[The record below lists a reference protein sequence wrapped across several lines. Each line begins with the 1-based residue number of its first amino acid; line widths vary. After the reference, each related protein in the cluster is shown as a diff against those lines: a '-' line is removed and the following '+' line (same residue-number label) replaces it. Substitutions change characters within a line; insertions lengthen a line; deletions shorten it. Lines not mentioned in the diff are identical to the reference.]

1 MLATVAWL
9 KVNLLIPAVKMTK
22 MGTKTLHVATSI
34 KIAMTAS
41 PRKSGGG
48 PHSLP
53 NFSRNWTQKRIHP
66 NVEHSSFL
74 IHHHMKTSLVAQ
86 SVKILATVKETWV
99 WFWGQED
106 LLEKEMAAHSGILVF
121 LPGESHGQRSLV
133 GYSPSCRKTRTRLS
147 NSPTTTILLAC
158 PLTVSQVLPNVPE
171 DRLESGPR
179 LINFILT

>member
-1 MLATVAWL
+1 M
-9 KVNLLIPAVKMTK
+9 IPAVKMTK

-74 IHHHMKTSLVAQ
+74 IHHHMKTSFVAQ

-99 WFWGQED
+99 
-106 LLEKEMAAHSGILVF
+106 
-121 LPGESHGQRSLV
+121 
-133 GYSPSCRKTRTRLS
+133 
-147 NSPTTTILLAC
+147 
-158 PLTVSQVLPNVPE
+158 
-171 DRLESGPR
+171 
-179 LINFILT
+179 